1 MKYRPPVLSSPL
13 NTTRLTCPL
22 YVCLCVRLLGYGLGS
37 RNYMTILPFLG
48 TNARACFLLA
58 ATVLAISGSITM
70 AVPETPRYRTA
81 SADDQV
87 PLTFALI
94 LLIQRRTH

>member
-1 MKYRPPVLSSPL
+1 
-13 NTTRLTCPL
+13 
-22 YVCLCVRLLGYGLGS
+22 
-37 RNYMTILPFLG
+37 MTILPFLG

-81 SADDQV
+81 SANDQV
-87 PLTFALI
+87 RPICPPFRLICRGTF
-94 LLIQRRTH
+94 